1 MPKIW
6 AFFIFDYFLNKKIFF
21 EQYKDMFT
29 LFVRA
34 VLVYTIVLI
43 VFRLMG
49 KRQLGQMQPFELV
62 LTLIIADLATIP
74 MAESSVPILHGVIP
88 LLTLVTV
95 HYFLTIITK
104 KSDVLNRFISGKPII
119 VINPKGVDYNAIKS
133 LNISVDDL
141 FEAIRGNGFF
151 ALDEIQYAIV
161 ETNGTINVLSKN
173 DFSPVTLGNLKEI
186 SNGNSFKLKNISEID
201 APTIPITLIAEGKIN
216 KNNLKAAS
224 LEETDI
230 KKILEKTKT
239 KTKNIK
245 NVLILTIDGNGKV
258 YFQAKKGNYQTFTY
272 PYSKVVI

>member
-6 AFFIFDYFLNKKIFF
+6 SFFIFDYFLNKKNFF

-151 ALDEIQYAIV
+151 SLDEIQYAIV

-224 LEETDI
+224 LEENDI
-230 KKILEKTKT
+230 KKILEKT

>member
-1 MPKIW
+1 MPKNW
-6 AFFIFDYFLNKKIFF
+6 AFFIFDYFLNKKNFF

-104 KSDVLNRFISGKPII
+104 KSDVMNRVISGKPII

-186 SNGNSFKLKNISEID
+186 SNGNSFQLKNISEID
-201 APTIPITLIAEGKIN
+201 TPTIPITLIAEGKIN

-224 LEETDI
+224 LQETDI
-230 KKILEKTKT
+230 KKILEKT

>member
-6 AFFIFDYFLNKKIFF
+6 AFFIFDYFLNKKNFF

-151 ALDEIQYAIV
+151 SLDEIQYAIV

-186 SNGNSFKLKNISEID
+186 SNGSSFKLKNISEID

-239 KTKNIK
+239 KNIK

>member
-6 AFFIFDYFLNKKIFF
+6 AFFIFNYFLNKKNFF

-151 ALDEIQYAIV
+151 SLDEIQYAIV

-224 LEETDI
+224 LEENDI
-230 KKILEKTKT
+230 KKILEKT

>member
-6 AFFIFDYFLNKKIFF
+6 AFFIFNYFLNKKNFF

-141 FEAIRGNGFF
+141 FEAIRGNDFF
-151 ALDEIQYAIV
+151 SLDEIQYAIV

-224 LEETDI
+224 LEENDI
-230 KKILEKTKT
+230 KKILEKT

>member
-6 AFFIFDYFLNKKIFF
+6 AFFIFNYFLNKKNFF

-151 ALDEIQYAIV
+151 SLDEIQYAIV

-201 APTIPITLIAEGKIN
+201 APTIPITIIAEGKIN

-224 LEETDI
+224 LEENDI
-230 KKILEKTKT
+230 KKILEKT

>member
-6 AFFIFDYFLNKKIFF
+6 SFFIFDYFLNKKNFF

-151 ALDEIQYAIV
+151 SLDEIQYAIV

-239 KTKNIK
+239 KNIK

>member
-6 AFFIFDYFLNKKIFF
+6 AFFIFDYFLNKKNFF

-151 ALDEIQYAIV
+151 SLDEIQYAIV

-224 LEETDI
+224 LEENDI
-230 KKILEKTKT
+230 KKILEKT

-258 YFQAKKGNYQTFTY
+258 YFQSKKGNYQTFTY

>member
-6 AFFIFDYFLNKKIFF
+6 AFFIFDYFLNKKNFF

-74 MAESSVPILHGVIP
+74 MTESSVPILHGVIP

-151 ALDEIQYAIV
+151 SLDEIQYAIV

-224 LEETDI
+224 LEENDI
-230 KKILEKTKT
+230 KKILEKT

>member
-6 AFFIFDYFLNKKIFF
+6 AFFIFNYFLNKKNFF

-151 ALDEIQYAIV
+151 SLDEIQYAIV

-186 SNGNSFKLKNISEID
+186 SNGNSSKLKNISEID

-224 LEETDI
+224 LEENDI
-230 KKILEKTKT
+230 KKILEKT

>member
-6 AFFIFDYFLNKKIFF
+6 AFFIFDYFLNKKNFF

-34 VLVYTIVLI
+34 ILVYTIVLI

-151 ALDEIQYAIV
+151 SLDEIQYAIV

-224 LEETDI
+224 LEENDI
-230 KKILEKTKT
+230 KKILEKT

>member
-6 AFFIFDYFLNKKIFF
+6 AFFIFDYFLNKKNFF

-151 ALDEIQYAIV
+151 SLDEIQYAIV

-239 KTKNIK
+239 KNIK

>member
-6 AFFIFDYFLNKKIFF
+6 AFFIFDYFLNKKNFF

-88 LLTLVTV
+88 LLTLVTI

-151 ALDEIQYAIV
+151 SLDEIQYAIV

-239 KTKNIK
+239 KNIK

>member
-6 AFFIFDYFLNKKIFF
+6 AFFIFNYFLNKKNFF

-151 ALDEIQYAIV
+151 SLDEIQYAIV

-186 SNGNSFKLKNISEID
+186 SNGSSFKLKNISEID

-224 LEETDI
+224 LEENDI
-230 KKILEKTKT
+230 KKILEKT

>member
-6 AFFIFDYFLNKKIFF
+6 AFFIFNYFLNKKKFF

-151 ALDEIQYAIV
+151 SLDEIQYAIV

-239 KTKNIK
+239 KNIK

-272 PYSKVVI
+272 PYSRVVI

>member
-6 AFFIFDYFLNKKIFF
+6 AFFIFNYFLNKKNFF

-151 ALDEIQYAIV
+151 SLDEIQYAIV
-161 ETNGTINVLSKN
+161 ETNGTINALSKN

-224 LEETDI
+224 LEENDI
-230 KKILEKTKT
+230 KKILEKT

>member
-1 MPKIW
+1 MPKNW
-6 AFFIFDYFLNKKIFF
+6 AFFIFDYFLNKKNFF

-239 KTKNIK
+239 KNIK

>member
-6 AFFIFDYFLNKKIFF
+6 AFFIFDYFLNKKNFF

-224 LEETDI
+224 LQETDI
-230 KKILEKTKT
+230 KKILEKT

>member
-1 MPKIW
+1 MPKNW
-6 AFFIFDYFLNKKIFF
+6 AFFIFDYFLNKKNFF

-151 ALDEIQYAIV
+151 SLDEIQYAIV

-239 KTKNIK
+239 KNIK

>member
-6 AFFIFDYFLNKKIFF
+6 AFFIFDYFLNKKNFF

-34 VLVYTIVLI
+34 ILVYTIVLI

-151 ALDEIQYAIV
+151 SLDEIQYAIV

-239 KTKNIK
+239 KNIK

>member
-6 AFFIFDYFLNKKIFF
+6 AFFIFNYFLNKKNFF

-34 VLVYTIVLI
+34 ILVYTIVLI

-151 ALDEIQYAIV
+151 SLDEIQYAIV

-239 KTKNIK
+239 KNIK

>member
-151 ALDEIQYAIV
+151 SLDEIQYAIV

-224 LEETDI
+224 LEENDI
-230 KKILEKTKT
+230 KKILEKT

>member
-6 AFFIFDYFLNKKIFF
+6 AFFIFDYFLNKKNFF

-151 ALDEIQYAIV
+151 SLDEIQYAIV

-239 KTKNIK
+239 KNIK

-272 PYSKVVI
+272 SYSKVVI

>member
-6 AFFIFDYFLNKKIFF
+6 AFFIFNYFLNKKNFF

-151 ALDEIQYAIV
+151 SLDEIQYAIV

-239 KTKNIK
+239 KNIK

>member
-6 AFFIFDYFLNKKIFF
+6 AFFIFDYFLNKKNFF
-21 EQYKDMFT
+21 EQYKNMFT

-151 ALDEIQYAIV
+151 SLDEIQYAIV

-239 KTKNIK
+239 KNIK

>member
-6 AFFIFDYFLNKKIFF
+6 AFFILDYFLNKKKFF

-151 ALDEIQYAIV
+151 SLDEIQYAIV

-230 KKILEKTKT
+230 KKIFEKT

>member
-6 AFFIFDYFLNKKIFF
+6 VFFIFNYFLNKKNFF

-151 ALDEIQYAIV
+151 SLDEIQYAIV

-239 KTKNIK
+239 KNIK

>member
-6 AFFIFDYFLNKKIFF
+6 AFFIFNYFLNKKNFF

-151 ALDEIQYAIV
+151 SLDEIQYAIV

-224 LEETDI
+224 LKETDI
-230 KKILEKTKT
+230 KKILEKT

-272 PYSKVVI
+272 SYSKVVI

>member
-1 MPKIW
+1 
-6 AFFIFDYFLNKKIFF
+6 
-21 EQYKDMFT
+21 MFT

-151 ALDEIQYAIV
+151 SLDEIQYAIV

-224 LEETDI
+224 LEENDI
-230 KKILEKTKT
+230 KKILEKT

-272 PYSKVVI
+272 SYSKVVIWKKQFIFQS

>member
-6 AFFIFDYFLNKKIFF
+6 AFFIFNYFLNKKNFF

-34 VLVYTIVLI
+34 ILVYTIVLI

-151 ALDEIQYAIV
+151 SLDEIQYAIV

-224 LEETDI
+224 LEENDI
-230 KKILEKTKT
+230 KKILEKT

>member
-6 AFFIFDYFLNKKIFF
+6 AFFIFDYFLNKKNFF

-119 VINPKGVDYNAIKS
+119 VINTKGVDYNAIKS

-151 ALDEIQYAIV
+151 SLDEIQYAIV

-224 LEETDI
+224 LEENDI
-230 KKILEKTKT
+230 KKILEKT

>member
-6 AFFIFDYFLNKKIFF
+6 AFFIFDYFLNKKFFF

-239 KTKNIK
+239 KNIK

>member
-6 AFFIFDYFLNKKIFF
+6 AFFIFDYFLNKKNFF

-151 ALDEIQYAIV
+151 SLDEIQYAIV

-224 LEETDI
+224 LEENDI
-230 KKILEKTKT
+230 KKILEKT